1 MYPSNSNG
9 SCEEPIN
16 DHSFFHF
23 VTDSKQEDPSFGFF
37 NFPSPYYSQCELEQV
52 FQDQDHDVF
61 LHQHHDLLFHHEQNH
76 QPLMADSV
84 SGTIVNVPA
93 TSAVDCTKK
102 KSNNHN
108 ADTEVKQQKRSSS
121 KRDRHSKINT
131 ANGPRDRRM
140 RLSLDVA
147 REFFGLQDMLGYDK
161 ASRTV
166 EWLLIQARHEI
177 MKLARA
183 RVSHNNNNSVA
194 AAAAEE
200 AAAVAKSPS
209 STSEGEVVSALE
221 GTISKGKPTE
231 KTVKKTTFQFH
242 PLARDLREKA
252 RARAKA
258 RTKAKNMWNQKLC
271 CSTDE
276 TKLSSW
282 WSFQTGEESSIQQH
296 HHNKKINPSL
306 QQVAAGDMIDESLA
320 IINKWN
326 PDSMFNC
333 LQNSGINQE
342 HQITGFL
349 PFGKPWEGYNN
360 KI

>member
-1 MYPSNSNG
+1 
-9 SCEEPIN
+9 
-16 DHSFFHF
+16 
-23 VTDSKQEDPSFGFF
+23 
-37 NFPSPYYSQCELEQV
+37 
-52 FQDQDHDVF
+52 
-61 LHQHHDLLFHHEQNH
+61 
-76 QPLMADSV
+76 MADSV

-140 RLSLDVA
+140 RLSLNVA

-177 MKLARA
+177 MKLART

-194 AAAAEE
+194 AAAAAE

-231 KTVKKTTFQFH
+231 KRVKKTTFQSH

-306 QQVAAGDMIDESLA
+306 QQVAAGDMVDESLA

-342 HQITGFL
+342 
-349 PFGKPWEGYNN
+349 
-360 KI
+360 